1 YAAPSSP
8 AGRATAGRAS
18 VGRASVGR
26 AAVAPPVSPP
36 PTDGSPRHRYD
47 WSRSSG
53 RAAVPVS
60 PSPAGTATGRASV
73 RPPGGPG
80 GRNGRGGPGDGRP
93 PLKKKRHW
101 IRNTLLSIVAV
112 CVMMAGGAMVWLSYY
127 VDEVK
132 APDQLE
138 LKQASRVYYSDGT
151 EMAVLQEENREIIDT
166 RELTAVQEAVI
177 ATEDKKSWEHS
188 GVDFLGIARA
198 FLNNLTGG
206 ETQGASTI
214 TQQYARIA
222 GDLHG
227 QTYARKLRE
236 AAMAYKL
243 TQKYSKEEIL
253 DFYLNTVYFGRGAYG
268 IAAAAKAYFGVSAK
282 DLDVAQAAMLAG
294 IIRYPD
300 DGSGLSHYDPMN
312 ENQDGDAEARWR
324 WVLEQMKEINASSLQ
339 GVNVDELE
347 MPEVIKPSSAKSW
360 HEGPQG
366 PIVRQVQKELE
377 EMGITDLSTG
387 GYRITTT
394 IDREM
399 QQAALRAAYRKHKD
413 ASLWEGIPKEVA
425 AAMVAIDPTTGA
437 VRAYFGG
444 TDGTGFDTADWN
456 WDEDEQRW
464 TGGRPPGSSF
474 KI

>member
-1 YAAPSSP
+1 MSSYGEPASYGRSHDAYAGYDEPDSYRHYVDTYASGRHSAESYPPDPYAAPSSP
-8 AGRATAGRAS
+8 AGRPASGRAS

-26 AAVAPPVSPP
+26 AAVAPVSPP
-36 PTDGSPRHRYD
+36 PSDAAPRHRYD

-60 PSPAGTATGRASV
+60 PSPTGTATGRASV
-73 RPPGGPG
+73 RPPRGPG

-93 PLKKKRHW
+93 PLAKKRHW
-101 IRNTLLSIVAV
+101 VRNTLLSILAV

-177 ATEDKKSWEHS
+177 ATEDKKFWEHS

-268 IAAAAKAYFGVSAK
+268 IEAAAKAYFGVSAK

-300 DGSGLSHYDPMN
+300 DGSTLSRYDPMN
-312 ENQDGDAEARWR
+312 ENQNGEAEARWR
-324 WVLEQMKEINASSLQ
+324 WVLAQMQEINASSLQ
-339 GVNVDELE
+339 GVNIDELE
-347 MPEVIKPSSAKSW
+347 MPEVIKPSTVRSW

-377 EMGITDLSTG
+377 EMGITDIST
-387 GYRITTT
+387 
-394 IDREM
+394 
-399 QQAALRAAYRKHKD
+399 
-413 ASLWEGIPKEVA
+413 
-425 AAMVAIDPTTGA
+425 
-437 VRAYFGG
+437 
-444 TDGTGFDTADWN
+444 
-456 WDEDEQRW
+456 
-464 TGGRPPGSSF
+464 
-474 KI
+474 